1 MTNPGWGGAA
11 SEGTPPPQSRCA
23 RHPDR
28 PTVLSCSRCGR
39 PACPDCLRSAPVGH
53 QCVDC
58 VSAGRRDTPRA
69 RTVAG
74 AAMRSGSPVPVAT
87 YALIALN
94 VLFFMATAIQAGSLM
109 NNGAGVVNRFTGAA
123 TFDSS
128 LFGELVLDPLAVAQG
143 EWYRVVGSGFLH
155 FGLIHLAIN
164 MFVLWILG
172 RDTEMVLGR
181 SRYLAVY
188 FVSLLGG
195 SASALAFESLGA
207 FTAGASGAIFGIMGA
222 QAVLLVR
229 MRRSAGPVLTIIG
242 LNIVISLTVPGI
254 SLWGHLG
261 GLVAGAAATA
271 VLVYAP
277 TGQRTPAEVAR
288 ARQLGWA
295 GIAAIGVLVV
305 GVIALRVVG
314 LRDQLNIA

>member
-58 VSAGRRDTPRA
+58 VAAGRRDRPSA

-74 AAMRSGSPVPVAT
+74 ATMRSGSPMPVVT

-94 VLFFMATAIQAGSLM
+94 VLFFAVTAIQAGSLM

-128 LFGELVLDPLAVAQG
+128 LFGHLVLDPLAVAQG
-143 EWYRVVGSGFLH
+143 EWYRIVGSGFLH

-164 MFVLWILG
+164 MLVLWILG

-188 FVSLLGG
+188 LVALLGG

-242 LNIVISLTVPGI
+242 FNIVISLTVPGI

-277 TGQRTPAEVAR
+277 TGQRTPADVAR

>member
-11 SEGTPPPQSRCA
+11 SEGTPPPQPRCV

-28 PTVLSCSRCGR
+28 PTALSCNRCGR
-39 PACPDCLRSAPVGH
+39 PACPDCLRSASVGH

-58 VSAGRRDTPRA
+58 IAADQRNTPQA

-74 AAMRSGSPVPVAT
+74 AAVRSQLPTPVVT

-94 VLFFMATAIQAGSLM
+94 VLIFAITALQARSLM
-109 NNGAGVVNRFTGAA
+109 ENGGGVVNRFTGAA
-123 TFDSS
+123 TFDSP
-128 LFGELVLDPLAVAQG
+128 LFGWMVLDSSAVAQG
-143 EWYRVVGSGFLH
+143 EWFRVIGSGFLH
-155 FGLIHLAIN
+155 FGLIHLAVN
-164 MFVLWILG
+164 MFALWVLG

-188 FVSLLGG
+188 MISLLGG
-195 SASALAFESLGA
+195 SASALMFESAGA

-222 QAVLLVR
+222 QAVLLLR
-229 MRRSAGPVLTIIG
+229 MRRSATPVLTVIG
-242 LNIVISLTVPGI
+242 LNVVISLTVPGI
-254 SLWGHLG
+254 SLWGHMG

-277 TGQRTPAEVAR
+277 TGQRTPGGVAR
-288 ARQLGWA
+288 ARQLSWA
-295 GIAAIGVLVV
+295 GLATVAVV
-305 GVIALRVVG
+305 VVG
-314 LRDQLNIA
+314 LIVLRTVMLRDELGFA